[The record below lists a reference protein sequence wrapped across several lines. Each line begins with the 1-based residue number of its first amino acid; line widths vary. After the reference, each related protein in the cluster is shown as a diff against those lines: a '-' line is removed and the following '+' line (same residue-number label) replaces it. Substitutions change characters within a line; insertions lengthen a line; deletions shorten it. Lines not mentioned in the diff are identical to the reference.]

1 MISYYVIASLAAFI
15 IAASLTPL
23 IKRLAWKL
31 NIVDKPDQ
39 VRKLQEKPVA
49 LLGGWAIFVAI
60 SLVLWY
66 YRQALVVGDLNYYHW
81 LGVWVG
87 GLILMIGG
95 SFDDKY
101 NLSPKKQLIFPIL
114 AVMAVILGGVGIK
127 KVTGF
132 DGQLIFLNTWQF
144 DLFFW
149 QGFVR
154 HFIVWADLF
163 TFVWLMGMMYTTKLL
178 DGLDGLVTGLV
189 GIGGLVVGLFTLT
202 TRYYQPDIAL
212 AGFVLAAACAGFL
225 IHNWSP
231 AKIYLG
237 EGGSLLLGY
246 FLGVLAIISGGK
258 IAIALLIMGV
268 PILDAAWV
276 IARRL
281 LGGQNPF
288 RTADRKHLHHR
299 LVALGWS
306 AKKTALLYYTIS
318 LVFGLSA
325 LFLQSQGKRLALL
338 LVVLLMGCAVIGFSR
353 LDKQQQKP

>member
-1 MISYYVIASLAAFI
+1 MISHYLLASLVSFV
-15 IAASLTPL
+15 IAASLAPL

-31 NIVDKPDQ
+31 NIVDKPDL
-39 VRKLQEKPVA
+39 VRKFQEKPVA
-49 LLGGWAIFVAI
+49 LLGGWSIFLAI
-60 SLVLWY
+60 SLVLWFFRSY
-66 YRQALVVGDLNYYHW
+66 LVVGDLNYYHW

-95 SFDDKY
+95 SLDDKY
-101 NLSPKKQLIFPIL
+101 NLSAKKQLIFPIL
-114 AVMAVILGGVGIK
+114 AILAVILGGVGIK
-127 KVTGF
+127 KVTGL
-132 DGQLIFLNTWQF
+132 DGQLIFLNTWQLN
-144 DLFFW
+144 LFSW

-154 HFIVWADLF
+154 HFIVLADIF
-163 TFVWLMGMMYTTKLL
+163 TFIWLMGMMYTTKLL

-225 IHNWSP
+225 LHNWSP

-281 LGGQNPF
+281 LSGQNPF
-288 RTADRKHLHHR
+288 QTADRKHLHHR

-306 AKKTALLYYTIS
+306 ARQTALLYYTIS

-325 LFLQSQGKRLALL
+325 LFLQSQGK
-338 LVVLLMGCAVIGFSR
+338 
-353 LDKQQQKP
+353 